1 MMQKEPQQQ
10 KLKVE
15 LKELE
20 SEGIYANL
28 AMIVHSPSEVIL
40 DFARITPGV
49 PKAKV
54 YSRIIMTPQ
63 NAKGLLKSLQDNL
76 KKYEDRFGEI
86 KVQGMPDQKNIGF
99 VRPEDEEAQP

>member
-1 MMQKEPQQQ
+1 MQKPQQQ
-10 KLKVE
+10 QIKME
-15 LKELE
+15 LKEPE
-20 SEGIYANL
+20 SEGIYSNL
-28 AMIVHSPSEVIL
+28 AMIVHSPSEVIV

-63 NAKGLLKSLQDNL
+63 NAKNLLKSLQDNL

-86 KVQGMPDQKNIGF
+86 KVHGTPMPDQKNIGF
-99 VRPEDEEAQP
+99 IQPGEAGEES